1 MIVAITAELRG
12 GVKSS
17 ERFLKAP
24 VSDEEWKEEVK
35 RRMGAARLVVIRAG
49 VGENLLWEA
58 KHAFETLNPQKV
70 LILVLNMKAKD
81 YESFRTKVNPLLGVS
96 LPEGGHQRPVT
107 VRASCGKIE
116 VQFTRW
122 RWTSFPPLRP
132 PVHSVGYHLDL
143 G

>member
-1 MIVAITAELRG
+1 MSGSLLDLEPTTLRT
-12 GVKSS
+12 V
-17 ERFLKAP
+17 
-24 VSDEEWKEEVK
+24 
-35 RRMGAARLVVIRAG
+35 
-49 VGENLLWEA
+49 LLREA

-107 VRASCGKIE
+107 VRASCGKIA
-116 VQFTRW
+116 VRFTRW

>member
-1 MIVAITAELRG
+1 MR
-12 GVKSS
+12 
-17 ERFLKAP
+17 
-24 VSDEEWKEEVK
+24 
-35 RRMGAARLVVIRAG
+35 AARLVVIRAG

-107 VRASCGKIE
+107 VRASCGKIA

-122 RWTSFPPLRP
+122 RGPASHRYGHRFTPSGITWTW
-132 PVHSVGYHLDL
+132 LDSL
-143 G
+143 